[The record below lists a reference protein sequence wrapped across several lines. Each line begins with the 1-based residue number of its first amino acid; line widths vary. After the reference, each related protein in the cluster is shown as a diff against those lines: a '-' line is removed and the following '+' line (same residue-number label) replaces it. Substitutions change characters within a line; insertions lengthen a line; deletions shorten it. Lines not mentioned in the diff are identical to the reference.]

1 MKVAQLSFDGKTES
15 LIDMACQ
22 LQQFV
27 QQAATEC
34 DPLYK
39 TERKILA
46 AVLKMGHSATD
57 AFLQLQ
63 GNGDLGPSV
72 ATDDG
77 RELHRSESPVT
88 RHLRT
93 VFGEHTLEAMFML
106 PARSKESRCVPS
118 MRGSTCLPGR
128 TRT

>member
-1 MKVAQLSFDGKTES
+1 MMKVAQLCSDDKTES
-15 LIDMACQ
+15 LVDMAGQ

-27 QQAATEC
+27 EQAAAEGE
-34 DPLYK
+34 PLYE
-39 TERKILA
+39 TEKKILA

-63 GNGDLGPSV
+63 GDGDLGPRV

-77 RELHRSESPVT
+77 RELYRSESPVT

-93 VFGEHTLEAMFML
+93 VFGEHRF
-106 PARSKESRCVPS
+106 
-118 MRGSTCLPGR
+118 
-128 TRT
+128 